1 MARKCLMIETKDRR
15 RFFTDPHNY
24 DHLVEFGKTFGAEL
38 SVVRAEEP
46 DILDLMS
53 LAPAICDTS
62 YEVVNRPVFEVVEVK
77 LPKMQR
83 QRKTLLRQADT
94 VKKWIENQLLE
105 GNSVKL
111 AEVRK
116 RYKRYGLTMQ
126 AFCNHLA
133 DVRKKLT
140 AEGHELERV
149 GHGEYKIVQYS
160 ADTKPPH
167 GRQYSEEAK

>member
-1 MARKCLMIETKDRR
+1 MKKCLMVETKDQR
-15 RFFTDPHNY
+15 RFFTDPRNY

-38 SVVRAEEP
+38 SMVRAEEP

-62 YEVVNRPVFEVVEVK
+62 YEVINKPVFEVVEIK

-83 QRKTLLRQADT
+83 ERKTLLRQANT
-94 VKKWIENQLLE
+94 VKKWIKSQLLE

-116 RYKRYGLTMQ
+116 RYKRYRLTMQ

-133 DVRKKLT
+133 DVRKNLMS
-140 AEGHELERV
+140 EGHEVKRV
-149 GHGEYKIVQYS
+149 GHGEYKI
-160 ADTKPPH
+160 A
-167 GRQYSEEAK
+167 QYSEEAK